1 MVTVCAGILSENPAL
16 SKAYCTR
23 NNWKIFELGFNTS
36 RAIFDVFTSWI
47 TVPITQ
53 YSGADLSIFV
63 RLTRPLDKWNFSL
76 KSFKQWK
83 TTYRSACRAKW

>member
-16 SKAYCTR
+16 SKAYDIR
-23 NNWKIFELGFNTS
+23 NNWKFLKIDFNTS

-53 YSGADLSIFV
+53 
-63 RLTRPLDKWNFSL
+63 
-76 KSFKQWK
+76 
-83 TTYRSACRAKW
+83 